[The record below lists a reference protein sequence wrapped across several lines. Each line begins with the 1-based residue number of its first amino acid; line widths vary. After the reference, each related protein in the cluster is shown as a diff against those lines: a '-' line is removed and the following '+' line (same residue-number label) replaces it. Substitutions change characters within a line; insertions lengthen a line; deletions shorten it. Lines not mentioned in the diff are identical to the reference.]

1 MSMPIKRIFIY
12 LFKFKQNKMNKKDRK
27 KKKIQKKKSG
37 NQQYFKR
44 LINISGNCI
53 THL

>member
-12 LFKFKQNKMNKKDRK
+12 LFKFKQNKMNKKVEKRK
-27 KKKIQKKKSG
+27 RYRKKSG